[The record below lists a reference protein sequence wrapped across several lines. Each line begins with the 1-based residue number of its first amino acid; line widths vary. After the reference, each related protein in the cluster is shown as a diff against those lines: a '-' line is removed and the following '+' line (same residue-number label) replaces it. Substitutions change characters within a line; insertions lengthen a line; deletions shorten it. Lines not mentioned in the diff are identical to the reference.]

1 MENNEIIE
9 NEETQDDI
17 IEFDGNDVE
26 CSDGNGSFAM
36 GVLIGGAVTA
46 AGYFVTRKAIPG
58 AKGKFRER
66 YAEKSDWKDD
76 KADDCFEFVE

>member
-46 AGYFVTRKAIPG
+46 AGYFVTRKAIPW
-58 AKGKFRER
+58 AKGKFQELK
-66 YAEKSDWKDD
+66 AKKSESKDD
-76 KADDCFEFVE
+76 KSDDYVEVEE